1 MANEVELKKESNVI
15 PFDASLLLEDAG
27 SAGENMTTDDML
39 IPRLKIMQSSSDQAK
54 KSSGAFVKGAEEGVI
69 IDNVSNQFVTG
80 EKGITVVPVSYRKTY
95 IQWTQKFK
103 FVADHGLDCTALIE
117 SCKDDGRG
125 GLLVPNTG
133 EEDNLDSLTLT
144 AEYFVYVIDE
154 NGGYS
159 PAMISMSRSALKK
172 SKKWNSMMNRLQI
185 PHPSGTGT
193 INPAMFWTA
202 YQLTTV
208 PESNDNGSW
217 FNWEISMKFDAKS
230 GGIIQNLEAGK
241 DIYLEAREF
250 KKKVQS
256 GDINVKSDDDI
267 PF

>member
-27 SAGENMTTDDML
+27 SASDNMTADDML
-39 IPRLKIMQSSSDQAK
+39 IPRLRILQSGSPVVK
-54 KSSGAFVKGAEEGVI
+54 KSDGAYVKGAEEGMI
-69 IDNVSNQFVTG
+69 FDNVSNQLFSG
-80 EKGITVVPVSYRKTY
+80 ETGITVVPVSYRRTF
-95 IQWTQKFK
+95 IEWTDDRK
-103 FVADHGLDCTALIE
+103 FVADHGLNCTALLD
-117 SCKDDGRG
+117 SCTDDGRG
-125 GLLVPNTG
+125 GLKTPEGNSLVNT
-133 EEDNLDSLTLT
+133 S
-144 AEYFVYVIDE
+144 EYFVYQVDKD
-154 NGGYS
+154 GGYS
-159 PAMISMSRSALKK
+159 PAMISMSSSGIKK
-172 SKKWNSMMNRLQI
+172 AKKWNSMMNRLQI

-193 INPAMFWTA
+193 LNPAMFWTA
-202 YQLTTV
+202 YQITTV
-208 PESNDNGSW
+208 PESNESGSW

-230 GGIIQNLEAGK
+230 GGIIQNLDAGK